1 MAKELYSGKTSYLLR
16 EIAEMKQA
24 GMSADCL
31 YRELSPN
38 LTGDPARVNLEEVL
52 SGHDIRTL
60 ANDTNRKHEKHWR
73 REIKKI
79 QEEGKRSE
87 NN

>member
-38 LTGDPARVNLEEVL
+38 LTGDPARVNLDKVL
-52 SGHDIRTL
+52 GGHDKRTL
-60 ANDTNRKHEKHWR
+60 ANDTNGKHEKHWR
-73 REIKKI
+73 KEIKKI
-79 QEEGKRSE
+79 QEEGK
-87 NN
+87 